1 MEHPLVAII
10 ERFEPSIIEKIQ
22 SVMPDKW
29 RCLAISED
37 TKEARLNVLGNANI
51 AFSWAPSWTIGY

>member
-10 ERFEPSIIEKIQ
+10 DRFEPSIIAKIQ
-22 SVMPDKW
+22 SVIPNKW

-37 TKEARLNVLGNANI
+37 TKEARVKVLGNANI
-51 AFSWAPSWTIGY
+51 A